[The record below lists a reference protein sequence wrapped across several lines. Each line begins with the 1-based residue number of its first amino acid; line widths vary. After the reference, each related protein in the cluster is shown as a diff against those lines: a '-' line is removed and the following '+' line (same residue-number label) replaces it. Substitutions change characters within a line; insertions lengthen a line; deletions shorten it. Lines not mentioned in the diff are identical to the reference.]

1 MEKIVMSGKLESDC
15 CNARPLF
22 TISYAH
28 GIRMAEDNKYY
39 GVCGKCREHAEFN
52 NQQTER
58 ESDETT
64 N

>member
-1 MEKIVMSGKLESDC
+1 MSSKLESNC
-15 CNARPLF
+15 CNAKPLF

-39 GVCGKCREHAEFN
+39 GVCGECREHAEFI
-52 NQQTER
+52 NQQKEGNT
-58 ESDETT
+58 DETT

>member
-1 MEKIVMSGKLESDC
+1 MESNC
-15 CNARPLF
+15 CSAKPLF

-39 GVCGKCREHAEFN
+39 GVCGECREHAEFI

-58 ESDETT
+58 ETNETT

>member
-1 MEKIVMSGKLESDC
+1 MNSKLESDC
-15 CNARPLF
+15 CNAKPLF

-28 GIRMAEDNKYY
+28 GIRMADNDKYY
-39 GVCGKCREHAEFN
+39 GVCGECREHAEFI

-58 ESDETT
+58 VTNETT